1 MDTASPGGRRRLEP
15 DPAVRAAILASAG
28 RIVRADGLGALSVAA
43 VLGQAQ
49 LGTRAFYRHFDSKDD
64 LVAALFLDM
73 ARAEMERTRVPMEA
87 AADPVRAVA
96 AWIDGRLD
104 LAFNEEVAADLRRM
118 SLEAQSQMFAAP
130 QLVTAAYGEILHPL
144 IEKLCR
150 GKDLGL
156 FADIDP
162 ATEAQSMHGVVWAN
176 VNRRWAVADGDI
188 DALRNRV
195 QRFCLRG
202 LGVAPETIESVLA
215 ERKRAELVN
224 NNR

>member
-1 MDTASPGGRRRLEP
+1 MEPVTVGGRRRLEP
-15 DPAVRAAILASAG
+15 DPQVRAAILAAAA

-43 VLGQAQ
+43 VLGEAR

-73 ARAEMERTRVPMEA
+73 ARAEMERTRIPMEA

-96 AWIDGRLD
+96 IWIDGRLD
-104 LAFNEEVAADLRRM
+104 LAFDDDVAAGLRRM
-118 SLEAQSQMFAAP
+118 SLEAQSQVFAAP
-130 QLVTAAYGEILHPL
+130 QLVAAAYGEVLHPL
-144 IEKLCR
+144 VECLCR

-156 FADIDP
+156 FAADVDP
-162 ATEAQSMHGVVWAN
+162 VTEAQSMYGVVWAN
-176 VNRRWAVADGDI
+176 VNRQWSAAGGAVGE
-188 DALRNRV
+188 LRDRV

-215 ERKRAELVN
+215 ER
-224 NNR
+224 NRPANDNR